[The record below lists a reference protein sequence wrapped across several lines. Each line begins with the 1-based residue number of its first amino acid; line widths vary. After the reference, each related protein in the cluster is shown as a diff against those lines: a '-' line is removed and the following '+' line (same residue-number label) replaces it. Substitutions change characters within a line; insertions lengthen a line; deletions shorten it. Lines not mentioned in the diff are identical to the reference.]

1 MTLAFTQA
9 LALTCIIETIIL
21 VSFFFREI
29 KIKKLVVAS
38 LIVNLITLPIAWAA
52 MPLIP
57 FNFFF
62 NFILIEVSVFL
73 AEALM
78 LKVILEE
85 IQAKRII
92 AAAFA
97 MNFVTAAIGLLL

>member
-1 MTLAFTQA
+1 MSFAFIQA
-9 LALTCIIETIIL
+9 LILTCVIETIIL
-21 VSFFFREI
+21 LLFFFREI
-29 KIKKLVVAS
+29 KIWKLITAS
-38 LIVNLITLPIAWAA
+38 LVVNLITLPIAWAVL
-52 MPLIP
+52 PLIP
-57 FNFFF
+57 LTFFF

-85 IQAKRII
+85 IHAKRII

-97 MNFVTAAIGLLL
+97 MNFVTAAIGLIL